1 MDYKLMVMCV
11 CVAIG
16 VCEEVEP
23 EYTVPG
29 VGIEGNDT
37 SSTTPKGFNAFFDN
51 PMDFFLFMDEVKT
64 VSMSYRLVCDRVAEK
79 VQLTFR
85 SQDPDRF
92 FVVSPDRVLIS
103 CENATETFV
112 SMENT
117 SITTTPISSLSP
129 MADQLYE
136 LVQSDKIR
144 LHLSAVLLGR
154 RNLVIT
160 VRRSSPDNNSIS
172 DDGNTDQL
180 LFPFVIN
187 RKMSKLDLA
196 FRIIVYF
203 FLIFI
208 TLAFGC
214 KLDLKVVK
222 ESVKKPIA
230 VSVGLGC
237 QYLVMPLL
245 GYAVAKLVASDQP
258 SVALG
263 IFLAGCCPGG
273 GASNIYSHLLDGDL
287 SLSITM
293 TLISTITAIG
303 FLPLWMYTLGQ
314 EFLQDGNKKLDVPFF
329 NIFTTLL
336 LLIIPLLVGIGVQY
350 KLPKVKRFILK
361 IVTPVTIVA
370 IILLLS
376 VGIYSNLFIFK
387 LFNPNVILAGC
398 LLPYFGYVIGG
409 IIAFILRQPWVKI
422 KTIAIET
429 GMQNTSVAFIILLY
443 AFPPPDGQLAAVAPA
458 ASAVMTPLPL
468 FVITIIFV
476 IYKKC
481 NPEKYQKVTQKDEE
495 AKELELEIN
504 GNITPESLEK
514 ARVSNI

>member
-1 MDYKLMVMCV
+1 MDYKLVVICLCVVIGMCE
-11 CVAIG
+11 G
-16 VCEEVEP
+16 VEP
-23 EYTVPG
+23 EYAPPG
-29 VGIEGNDT
+29 MGINDT
-37 SSTTPKGFNAFFDN
+37 DTESLKGFSAFFGSPTDY
-51 PMDFFLFMDEVKT
+51 FLFMDEVKT
-64 VSMSYRLVCDRVAEK
+64 VSMSYRLVCDRVTEK
-79 VQLTFR
+79 VLLNFR
-85 SQDPDRF
+85 SDNPNRF
-92 FVVSPDRVLIS
+92 FVLAPDHVLIS
-103 CENATETFV
+103 CENATETVV
-112 SMENT
+112 SLGNT
-117 SITTTPISSLSP
+117 STTPMPLLSSKT
-129 MADQLYE
+129 DQPTE
-136 LVQSDKIR
+136 FVQSDTVK
-144 LHLSAVLLGR
+144 LQLSGVLLGR
-154 RNLVIT
+154 SDLVIT
-160 VRRSSPDNNSIS
+160 VRRSSPENESIS
-172 DDGNTDQL
+172 EDDIAGQL
-180 LFPFVIN
+180 SFTFVIN
-187 RKMSKLDLA
+187 RKVKVLD
-196 FRIIVYF
+196 RVVQVVVYC

-222 ESVKKPIA
+222 ESIKKPIA
-230 VSVGLGC
+230 VCIGLGC

-245 GYAVAKLVASDQP
+245 GYAIAKLVASDQP

-293 TLISTITAIG
+293 TLVSTMTAIG
-303 FLPLWMYTLGQ
+303 FLPLWIYTLGQ
-314 EFLQDGNKKLDVPFF
+314 EFLQDDEKKLNVPFF

-336 LLIIPLLVGIGVQY
+336 LLIIPLLVGIGIQF

-361 IVTPVTIVA
+361 VVTPVTIVA
-370 IILLLS
+370 IIILLS

-387 LFNPNVILAGC
+387 LFNPKVILAGC

-409 IIAFILRQPWVKI
+409 IIAFVLRQPWVKV

-429 GMQNTSVAFIILLY
+429 GMQNTGLAFIILLF

-495 AKELELEIN
+495 TNEPEHEIN
-504 GNITPESLEK
+504 GNITPEALEK
-514 ARVSNI
+514 AKESNV